1 MMAILMALNLNI
13 FYFLK
18 YLPNFVCPTLQTN
31 FVHPSQKLHNPPDPS
46 AYCGDKFP
54 DMATR
59 AAHERSTHIDKE
71 GKLFGIICDREDCQE
86 KLPNSKEFRRHMI
99 DKHRKNN
106 YSLVKKES
114 FCCDLCGK
122 TFKVCKYL
130 LYIQGIQF

>member
-1 MMAILMALNLNI
+1 
-13 FYFLK
+13 
-18 YLPNFVCPTLQTN
+18 
-31 FVHPSQKLHNPPDPS
+31 
-46 AYCGDKFP
+46 
-54 DMATR
+54 MATR

-122 TFKVCKYL
+122 TFKVKTYLKTYL
-130 LYIQGIQF
+130 LFTNFDFVFIKIFEQSKGFDLFF

>member
-1 MMAILMALNLNI
+1 
-13 FYFLK
+13 
-18 YLPNFVCPTLQTN
+18 
-31 FVHPSQKLHNPPDPS
+31 
-46 AYCGDKFP
+46 
-54 DMATR
+54 MATR

-122 TFKVCKYL
+122 VFKVCKYL
-130 LYIQGIQF
+130 LHIFVICTTESINCEFRFFFITIFETTQGPFKFYVSKEVGGWG

>member
-1 MMAILMALNLNI
+1 
-13 FYFLK
+13 
-18 YLPNFVCPTLQTN
+18 
-31 FVHPSQKLHNPPDPS
+31 
-46 AYCGDKFP
+46 
-54 DMATR
+54 MATR

-99 DKHRKNN
+99 DKHKKNN

-122 TFKVCKYL
+122 TFKVKNYL
-130 LYIQGIQF
+130 LFTNFDFVFITIFELIDNQKVWLTCSFSAQILRDLF